1 VIDPSA
7 VSAAR
12 RIVVRAADW
21 HVRFLTALVER
32 GDLNDDQA
40 DALADVWD
48 RDHAPR
54 LAEKIH
60 SRRTG

>member
-1 VIDPSA
+1 LTEREQLRI
-7 VSAAR
+7 AAR
-12 RIVVRAADW
+12 RIVVWAADW

-32 GDLNDDQA
+32 GDLTDDQA

-54 LAEKIH
+54 LAEAI